1 MDHRIKLYIE
11 KTGILL
17 AVYLLL
23 KYLLPLVFP
32 FFLAWLT
39 VSLLAS
45 ASRHF
50 HRKLLPF
57 TASVVA
63 MFFFFTAAALKL
75 TGWLLL
81 EPCKDLIP
89 ELQTQLQTWINEYAD
104 LADWIPS
111 SLSLHL
117 STAVPPVLSCAF
129 GIFLYFMAVIL
140 FAHDWPDFQ
149 RLLTHLPFARP
160 LEHAGKRIAQSLK
173 GWAHAQIRIMFVIV
187 LECTVGYWLLHIPG
201 AGLWAVLTGMVDALP
216 VFGTGTIFVPWL
228 ILVFCQKGYTFFVW
242 LLLLYGITW
251 LTREL
256 LEPKLLGDGLGLL
269 PVCFLISVI
278 VGLKLFGAAGLFTGP
293 FGILF
298 VKELWTELEMWDSLQ
313 TPSASRCGDEKR

>member
-63 MFFFFTAAALKL
+63 MFFFFTAATLKL

-149 RLLTHLPFARP
+149 CLLTHLPFARP

-216 VFGTGTIFVPWL
+216 VLGTGLADPCLLSERLHLFCMASPSLRDHMADAGIAGTQTLRRWFGTFTRLFSDLRDRRIKIVRCCRSVHRSLWHPLCQRAVDGTGNVGFTSNSIRF
-228 ILVFCQKGYTFFVW
+228 
-242 LLLLYGITW
+242 
-251 LTREL
+251 
-256 LEPKLLGDGLGLL
+256 
-269 PVCFLISVI
+269 PVR
-278 VGLKLFGAAGLFTGP
+278 G
-293 FGILF
+293 
-298 VKELWTELEMWDSLQ
+298 
-313 TPSASRCGDEKR
+313 

>member
-63 MFFFFTAAALKL
+63 MFFFFTAATLKL

-149 RLLTHLPFARP
+149 CLLTHLPFARP

-187 LECTVGYWLLHIPG
+187 LECTVGYWHLRPLADPCLLSERLHLFCMASPSLRDHMAD
-201 AGLWAVLTGMVDALP
+201 AGIAGTQTLRRW
-216 VFGTGTIFVPWL
+216 FGTFTHLFSDLRDRRVKIVRCCRSVHRSLWHPLCQRAVDGTGNVGFTSNSIRF
-228 ILVFCQKGYTFFVW
+228 
-242 LLLLYGITW
+242 
-251 LTREL
+251 
-256 LEPKLLGDGLGLL
+256 
-269 PVCFLISVI
+269 PVR
-278 VGLKLFGAAGLFTGP
+278 G
-293 FGILF
+293 
-298 VKELWTELEMWDSLQ
+298 
-313 TPSASRCGDEKR
+313 

>member
-1 MDHRIKLYIE
+1 MEQQIKLYIE
-11 KTGILL
+11 KTAILL

-39 VSLLAS
+39 VALLAS

-63 MFFFFTAAALKL
+63 TFFFFAAAILKL

-81 EPCKDLIP
+81 EPCKNLIP
-89 ELQTQLQTWINEYAD
+89 ELQTQLQTWLTDYAEWI
-104 LADWIPS
+104 DWIPS
-111 SLSLHL
+111 SLSLQL

-129 GIFLYFMAVIL
+129 GIFLYFMSVIL
-140 FAHDWPDFQ
+140 FAHDWTAFQ
-149 RLLTHLPFARP
+149 NLLTRLPFADA
-160 LEHAGKRIAQSLK
+160 LGNAGKRIAQSLK
-173 GWAHAQIRIMFVIV
+173 GWAYAQIRIMFVIV
-187 LECTVGYWLLHIPG
+187 LECAIGYWLLHIPG
-201 AGLWAVLTGMVDALP
+201 AGLWAVLTGIVDALP
-216 VFGTGTIFVPWL
+216 VFGTGTVFVPWL
-228 ILVFCQKGYTFFVW
+228 ILVFFQKDYTFFVW
-242 LLLLYGITW
+242 LLLLYGVTW

-278 VGLKLFGAAGLFTGP
+278 VGLKLFGAVGLFTGP

-298 VKELWTELEMWDSLQ
+298 VKELWAELE
-313 TPSASRCGDEKR
+313 

>member
-1 MDHRIKLYIE
+1 
-11 KTGILL
+11 
-17 AVYLLL
+17 
-23 KYLLPLVFP
+23 
-32 FFLAWLT
+32 
-39 VSLLAS
+39 
-45 ASRHF
+45 
-50 HRKLLPF
+50 
-57 TASVVA
+57 
-63 MFFFFTAAALKL
+63 
-75 TGWLLL
+75 
-81 EPCKDLIP
+81 
-89 ELQTQLQTWINEYAD
+89 
-104 LADWIPS
+104 
-111 SLSLHL
+111 
-117 STAVPPVLSCAF
+117 
-129 GIFLYFMAVIL
+129 MAVIL
-140 FAHDWPDFQ
+140 FAHDWTAFQ
-149 RLLTHLPFARP
+149 RLLTHLPFAGP

-187 LECTVGYWLLHIPG
+187 LECAVGYWLLHIPG

-228 ILVFCQKGYTFFVW
+228 ILVFCQKDYTFFVW

>member
-89 ELQTQLQTWINEYAD
+89 ELQTQLQTWIN
-104 LADWIPS
+104 
-111 SLSLHL
+111 
-117 STAVPPVLSCAF
+117 
-129 GIFLYFMAVIL
+129 
-140 FAHDWPDFQ
+140 FQ

-228 ILVFCQKGYTFFVW
+228 ILVFCQKDYTFFVW

-293 FGILF
+293 FGVLF
-298 VKELWTELEMWDSLQ
+298 VKELWTELDHFY
-313 TPSASRCGDEKR
+313 PS

>member
-63 MFFFFTAAALKL
+63 MFFFFTAATLKL

-173 GWAHAQIRIMFVIV
+173 GWAHAPDSYYVCHCPGMYCRI
-187 LECTVGYWLLHIPG
+187 LALTHPRCRTVGGAYRYGGCTSCLRHRHHFRPLADPCLLSERLHLFCMASPSLRNHMAD
-201 AGLWAVLTGMVDALP
+201 AGIAGTQTLRRW
-216 VFGTGTIFVPWL
+216 FGTFTRLFSDLRDRRVKIVRCCRSVHRSLWHPLCQRTVDGTGNVGFTSNSIRF
-228 ILVFCQKGYTFFVW
+228 
-242 LLLLYGITW
+242 
-251 LTREL
+251 
-256 LEPKLLGDGLGLL
+256 
-269 PVCFLISVI
+269 PVR
-278 VGLKLFGAAGLFTGP
+278 G
-293 FGILF
+293 
-298 VKELWTELEMWDSLQ
+298 
-313 TPSASRCGDEKR
+313 

>member
-1 MDHRIKLYIE
+1 
-11 KTGILL
+11 
-17 AVYLLL
+17 
-23 KYLLPLVFP
+23 
-32 FFLAWLT
+32 
-39 VSLLAS
+39 
-45 ASRHF
+45 
-50 HRKLLPF
+50 
-57 TASVVA
+57 
-63 MFFFFTAAALKL
+63 
-75 TGWLLL
+75 
-81 EPCKDLIP
+81 
-89 ELQTQLQTWINEYAD
+89 
-104 LADWIPS
+104 
-111 SLSLHL
+111 
-117 STAVPPVLSCAF
+117 
-129 GIFLYFMAVIL
+129 MAVIL

-228 ILVFCQKGYTFFVW
+228 ILVFCQKDYTFFVW

-278 VGLKLFGAAGLFTGP
+278 VGLKLFGAVGLFTGP

-313 TPSASRCGDEKR
+313 TPSASRCGMRKDNLICTQTKRSTCFSIFGISTDRQTRMRQLYPDLMMPPRQKTVLRSVFSPSDASTS

>member
-63 MFFFFTAAALKL
+63 MFFFFTAATLKL

-228 ILVFCQKGYTFFVW
+228 ILVFCQKDYTFFVW

-293 FGILF
+293 FSILF

>member
-63 MFFFFTAAALKL
+63 MFFFFTAATLKL

-173 GWAHAQIRIMFVIV
+173 GWAPCARFVLCLSLSWNV
-187 LECTVGYWLLHIPG
+187 LSD
-201 AGLWAVLTGMVDALP
+201 TGSYTSPVQDCGRCLP
-216 VFGTGTIFVPWL
+216 VW
-228 ILVFCQKGYTFFVW
+228 W
-242 LLLLYGITW
+242 MH
-251 LTREL
+251 
-256 LEPKLLGDGLGLL
+256 
-269 PVCFLISVI
+269 FLSS
-278 VGLKLFGAAGLFTGP
+278 APA
-293 FGILF
+293 
-298 VKELWTELEMWDSLQ
+298 
-313 TPSASRCGDEKR
+313 PSSSPG